1 MLLNLTWDRLEEV
14 VTTIYDVLRRPIV
27 TEKSNYMNSDLH
39 QYVFEVASNA
49 TKGMVR
55 EAVETLFD
63 VDVIR
68 VNIINVPAKR
78 TRRLR
83 NRRLSVRRSG
93 YKKAI
98 VTLHPDHT
106 IDIFEGVK

>member
-1 MLLNLTWDRLEEV
+1 M
-14 VTTIYDVLRRPIV
+14 TTIYDVLRRPLI
-27 TEKSNYMNSDLH
+27 TEKSNYLNSELH

-49 TKGMVR
+49 TKGTVK

-63 VDVIR
+63 VSVLR
-68 VNIINVPAKR
+68 VNILNMPAKR

-83 NRRLSVRRSG
+83 NRRIGVRRGG

-98 VTLHPDHT
+98 VTLAPEDN